1 MELVIRRNF
10 WAVNLRFVALVA
22 LLAAKTVAL
31 TGCSSEPGPKSEPS
45 PTGPQGVMVLPA
57 VQLPETPAGKKLDA
71 WVAAINAGSQ
81 AKIVALHAGEHD
93 AKRNVSND
101 VEFADRTGGLDIH
114 TVERATPTEIAVIAR
129 TRTPETWLRIEMTVE
144 SAPPHAIARLG
155 FMPAPP
161 PIDAVGKDQLSDAEI
176 VKRLDAFLDKLVKA
190 ERFSGT
196 VLVARDGRT
205 LYEKAAGLASRAW
218 NAPVR
223 IDTKLNLGSMNK
235 MFTATAI
242 GQLVDKGKIN
252 LDDKVGKYLPDFP
265 NADVRNKVTV
275 AHLLSHSSGL
285 GSYFGDKFNER
296 KLNIREVRDYLPLI
310 AEEKLAFEPGSK
322 WAYSNSGF
330 ILLGAIVEAAS
341 GENYFD
347 YIRKHVYEPAGM
359 RDSDCYDLD
368 RDVANLASGYTRSP
382 DGWRT
387 NIFLHVVR
395 GGPAGGGYSTVP
407 DLLRFALALR
417 GGKLM
422 SPATTSTFVAGKMD
436 TSSGGK
442 YAYGFGDRNVR
453 GHRIVGHSG
462 GFPGINSNLD
472 IYWDDGYVVAVMSNV
487 DMGAMPVAEKAR
499 ELIARQNP

>member
-1 MELVIRRNF
+1 MRL
-10 WAVNLRFVALVA
+10 ALM
-22 LLAAKTVAL
+22 LLAVAL
-31 TGCSSEPGPKSEPS
+31 TGCSSEPGPKGDSRPS
-45 PTGPQGVMVLPA
+45 VPQDASARSA

-71 WVAAINAGSQ
+71 WVAAINAGTRPR
-81 AKIVALHAGEHD
+81 IDALHAGDRD
-93 AKRNVSND
+93 AERMVAKD
-101 VEFADRTGGLDIH
+101 VELADWTGGLDIYAL
-114 TVERATPTEIAVIAR
+114 ERSTPTEIAAIAR
-129 TRTPETWLRIEMTVE
+129 ARTPETWLRIEMTVE
-144 SAPPHAIARLG
+144 PVPPHAIAHFWVRPL
-155 FMPAPP
+155 PP
-161 PIDAVGKDQLSDAEI
+161 PPDAVGKDQLPDAEI
-176 VKRLDAFLDKLVKA
+176 VKRLEAFVDKLVKA
-190 ERFSGT
+190 GRFSGT

-242 GQLVDKGKIN
+242 GQLVDKGKIK

-265 NADVRNKVTV
+265 NADVRDKVTV

-285 GSYFGDKFNER
+285 GSFFGDKFDER
-296 KLNIREVRDYLPLI
+296 KLKIREVRDYLPLI

-347 YIRKHVYEPAGM
+347 YIRKHVYETAGM
-359 RDSDCYDLD
+359 RDSDCYDVD
-368 RDVANLASGYTRSP
+368 RDVPNLASGYTRSP

-417 GGKLM
+417 GDKLM
-422 SPATTSTFVAGKMD
+422 SPATTSTFVTGKMD
-436 TSSGGK
+436 TPGGGK
-442 YAYGFGDRNVR
+442 YAFGFGDRNVR

-462 GFPGINSNLD
+462 GFPGISSDLD

-487 DMGAMPVAEKAR
+487 DMGSMPVVEKAR
-499 ELIARQNP
+499 ELIAR